1 MFSEKYVIR
10 KLQFYWSRW
19 LPELDR
25 LSLSG
30 KLKSHSKQI
39 VQSCWADAMITS
51 TPPVFND
58 LIGEMAFNG
67 FARSIHNAKTEL
79 LTGKIIHED
88 IVQAI
93 QKMALIRGGEIDK
106 NAVTTAML
114 DDASQM
120 SSRLL
125 DFFRGVYKEVEINPR
140 LRGFGRLASCY
151 PDVIINHRLI
161 ELKSSRYRF
170 KVEDFKQ
177 VFLYYFLAV
186 HNGRAINQLELVNP
200 RRGESVIMSV
210 DDFCMIF
217 AKESCSRTMSRLE
230 ADLM

>member
-10 KLQFYWSRW
+10 KLNFYWSGW
-19 LPELDR
+19 LPELNR

-30 KLKSHSKQI
+30 KLESHSKQI
-39 VQSCWADAMITS
+39 VQSRWADAMITS
-51 TPPVFND
+51 TPPIFND

-67 FARSIHNAKTEL
+67 FARSVHNTKFKPLA
-79 LTGKIIHED
+79 GKITDED

-93 QKMALIRGGEIDK
+93 QKMAVIRGSEIDK

-114 DDASQM
+114 DDASQIN
-120 SSRLL
+120 SRLL
-125 DFFRGVYKEVEINPR
+125 DFFRDVYKEVEINPR

-151 PDVIINHRLI
+151 PDVIVDHRLI

-170 KVEDFKQ
+170 KIEDFKQ

-200 RRGESVIMSV
+200 RRGESIVMSA
-210 DDFCMIF
+210 DDFCMVF
-217 AKESCSRTMSRLE
+217 AKESRSSTMRRIE

>member
-10 KLQFYWSRW
+10 KLKFYWSGW
-19 LPELDR
+19 LPELNR
-25 LSLSG
+25 LSLSR
-30 KLKSHSKQI
+30 KLQSHSKQI

-51 TPPVFND
+51 TPPIFND

-67 FARSIHNAKTEL
+67 FARSIHNTKFEPLA
-79 LTGKIIHED
+79 GKITDED

-93 QKMALIRGGEIDK
+93 QKMAVIRGSEIDK
-106 NAVTTAML
+106 NAVTTSML
-114 DDASQM
+114 DDASQIN
-120 SSRLL
+120 SRLL
-125 DFFRGVYKEVEINPR
+125 DFFRDVYKEVEINPR

-151 PDVIINHRLI
+151 PDVIVDHRLI

-170 KVEDFKQ
+170 KIEDFKQ

-200 RRGESVIMSV
+200 RRGESIVMSV
-210 DDFCMIF
+210 DDFCMVF
-217 AKESCSRTMSRLE
+217 AKESRSRTIGRIE

>member
-10 KLQFYWSRW
+10 KLQFYWSQW
-19 LPELDR
+19 LPELNR
-25 LSLSG
+25 HSLSG
-30 KLKSHSKQI
+30 KLKSHNKQI
-39 VQSCWADAMITS
+39 IQSFWADAIITN
-51 TPPVFND
+51 TPPIFND

-67 FARSIHNAKTEL
+67 FARSIHSIKTERPV
-79 LTGKIIHED
+79 GKIIHED
-88 IVQAI
+88 VVQAI
-93 QKMALIRGGEIDK
+93 KKMALIRGSEIDQ

-114 DDASQM
+114 DDASQIN
-120 SSRLL
+120 SRML
-125 DFFRGVYKEVEINPR
+125 DFFGDVYQDVEVNPR

-151 PDVIINHRLI
+151 PDVIVDHRLI
-161 ELKSSRYRF
+161 EIKSSRYRF

-177 VFLYYFLAV
+177 IFVYYFLAV

-200 RRGESVIMSV
+200 RRGESIVMSV

-217 AKESCSRTMSRLE
+217 AKESCSRTISRLE